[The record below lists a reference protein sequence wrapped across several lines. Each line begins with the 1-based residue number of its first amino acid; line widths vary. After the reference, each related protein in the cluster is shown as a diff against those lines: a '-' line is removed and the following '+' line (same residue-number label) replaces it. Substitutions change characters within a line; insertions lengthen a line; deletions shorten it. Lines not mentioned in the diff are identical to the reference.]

1 LTVIGN
7 ATTINVSSLIIDD
20 TLIQLAA
27 NNESDTLDIGF
38 FGHYSNDSGVN
49 KRHTGLFRDATDGLY
64 YLFYNYEDP
73 SFDTLSPNN
82 TIDVANSSFRVANL
96 TANLISDVVRVRGY
110 DPINH
115 ANSVYLHANSAYAAA
130 NLAIAD
136 SLAFAIAL
144 G

>member
-1 LTVIGN
+1 
-7 ATTINVSSLIIDD
+7 
-20 TLIQLAA
+20 
-27 NNESDTLDIGF
+27 
-38 FGHYSNDSGVN
+38 
-49 KRHTGLFRDATDGLY
+49 
-64 YLFYNYEDP
+64 LFYNYLDP
-73 SFDTLSPNN
+73 SFGTLSPNN

-96 TANLISDVVRVRGY
+96 NANIVSDVVRVRGY